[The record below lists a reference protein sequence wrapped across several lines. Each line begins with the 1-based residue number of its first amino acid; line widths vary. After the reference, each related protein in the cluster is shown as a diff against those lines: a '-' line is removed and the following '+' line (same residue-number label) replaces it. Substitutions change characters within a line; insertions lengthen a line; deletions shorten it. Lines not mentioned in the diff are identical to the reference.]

1 MEEKQF
7 ITPHT
12 SLAQLQEYFPN
23 AYNFLIENVSYFQQI
38 KNENILSA
46 MKDSL
51 NIAIISSYSQIPIHQ
66 LINKLRE
73 VEGEELSQDYSTSK
87 PEWLIEANF
96 AKILDA
102 RQIIMA
108 GGHPLD
114 QVMEEVN
121 KLSKNQIF
129 KLITPFA
136 PEPLI
141 NVFKSQGCV
150 VWVEEADENLFYTY
164 IKK

>member
-7 ITPHT
+7 ITPNT
-12 SLAQLQEYFPN
+12 TLAQLNEYFPN
-23 AYNFLIENVSYFQQI
+23 AYNFLIENVSYIKQI
-38 KNENILSA
+38 NNENLLSA
-46 MKDSL
+46 MANSL
-51 NIAIISSYSQIPIHQ
+51 NIAIISSYLQIPIHQ

-73 VEGEELSQDYSTSK
+73 VEGENVSQGHSTSK
-87 PEWLIEANF
+87 PEWLIEDNI
-96 AKILDA
+96 AKSLDA

-114 QVMEEVN
+114 KVMEEVV

-141 NVFKSQGCV
+141 AVFKSQGCE
-150 VWVEEADENLFYTY
+150 VWVEEAADSLFITY